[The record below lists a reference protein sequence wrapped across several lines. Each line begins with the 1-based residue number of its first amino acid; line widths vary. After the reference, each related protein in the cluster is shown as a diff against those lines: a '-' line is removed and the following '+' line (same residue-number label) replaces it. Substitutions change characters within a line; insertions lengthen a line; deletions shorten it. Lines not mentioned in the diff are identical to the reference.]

1 MMLFI
6 FNAWNNPA
14 LFQTGWFLESLF
26 TQTLIIHVIR
36 TNKIP
41 FIQSRASNPLMIT
54 SLLIVIFGVILV
66 NSPLASAFG
75 FTKLPALYYLLLALT
90 LLCYVVLTQIVKVWY
105 IKKYDIE

>member
-6 FNAWNNPA
+6 FNAWHNPA
-14 LFQTGWFLESLF
+14 LFQTGWFLESLL

-41 FIQSRASNPLMIT
+41 LVQSTASKPLMIT
-54 SLLIVIFGVILV
+54 SILIMGFGVFLV

-75 FTKLPALYYLLLALT
+75 FAKLPVLYYPLLVLT
-90 LLCYVVLTQIVKVWY
+90 LLCYVVLTQM
-105 IKKYDIE
+105 IKIWFIRKYAE